1 MARVTPIPKKG
12 DITLMNNLRPISNT
26 PLPSKLLEKYVNNI
40 IYKHIESNNLN
51 FKNQNGF
58 RKGRSTIQ
66 AVNEV
71 VNRLYNYRHK
81 GEYSIAIL
89 MLQKLTL
96 NQVTNNIAPIDGRD
110 VCTRLHDAVVL
121 QVPQPKSEI
130 FKKSNCYNGPLLW
143 NNLPANIRALNDK
156 NEFKTEIKKYYIRMF
171 LNDHDMDITD
181 W

>member
-1 MARVTPIPKKG
+1 M
-12 DITLMNNLRPISNT
+12 
-26 PLPSKLLEKYVNNI
+26 
-40 IYKHIESNNLN
+40 
-51 FKNQNGF
+51 
-58 RKGRSTIQ
+58 
-66 AVNEV
+66 
-71 VNRLYNYRHK
+71 
-81 GEYSIAIL
+81 
-89 MLQKLTL
+89 MLQKLTF

-110 VCTRLHDAVVL
+110 VCTRLHDAIL
-121 QVPQPKSEI
+121 QIPQPKSEI